1 MSFRENKELL
11 RFCRFALVSLL
22 ISLAAYQLL
31 ISNELVNTYDALW
44 NGAEYRNY
52 QWVIEIGRWFWPAVG
67 VAQMNICPEP
77 FTSILALVCYVL
89 GSCTVA
95 FWFDVKDSLKGY
107 LLVLTSVINTAVC
120 VSLSYRYTSPTFGMA
135 YLLSVLAAW
144 MLSREKLLPWLASVA
159 CLTLALGLYQS
170 NIGCACVLVLIYVIR
185 MQQDGTNSGKIFRF
199 VGRTAAYALKDKKNV
214 LKVFIHAPINY
225 RETRAVTEYGVCRT
239 EVTEV
244 IRKADKRRAAY
255 YRQNFGKEWR
265 DYVDYDLVLDSSIL
279 GLDKCAAVIAE
290 CAK

>member
-1 MSFRENKELL
+1 MAFRENKELL
-11 RFCRFALVSLL
+11 RFCRFALISLL

-67 VAQMNICPEP
+67 MAQMNICPEP
-77 FTSILALVCYVL
+77 FTSIFALIFYVL
-89 GSCTVA
+89 GSCAVA
-95 FWFDVKDSLKGY
+95 FWFGVKDSLKGY
-107 LLVLTSVINTAVC
+107 LLVLTSVISTAVC

-170 NIGCACVLVLIYVIR
+170 NIGCACVLALIFVIR
-185 MQQDGTNSGKIFRF
+185 MLQDGTKSGKIFRF
-199 VGRTAAYALKDKKNV
+199 AGKTAASFLCSFVLYKVIWDLTLKFCRID
-214 LKVFIHAPINY
+214 ASSY
-225 RETRAVTEYGVCRT
+225 RGGGY
-239 EVTEV
+239 
-244 IRKADKRRAAY
+244 
-255 YRQNFGKEWR
+255 
-265 DYVDYDLVLDSSIL
+265 
-279 GLDKCAAVIAE
+279 
-290 CAK
+290 